1 MSNSVPLHG
10 PHPVH
15 PAVSNLN
22 LGLGRGNSS
31 QRPCEDSAGSTVSTP
46 APLWVTRN
54 TAGDT
59 EVQRGA
65 VSGTEG
71 ALLPVEG
78 CLGWT

>member
-1 MSNSVPLHG
+1 MSNSVLLHG
-10 PHPVH
+10 PHPLH

-31 QRPCEDSAGSTVSTP
+31 QQPCEDSAGSTVSTP
-46 APLWVTRN
+46 APLWVIRN
-54 TAGDT
+54 PARET

-65 VSGTEG
+65 ASGTEG

-78 CLGWT
+78 RLGRT